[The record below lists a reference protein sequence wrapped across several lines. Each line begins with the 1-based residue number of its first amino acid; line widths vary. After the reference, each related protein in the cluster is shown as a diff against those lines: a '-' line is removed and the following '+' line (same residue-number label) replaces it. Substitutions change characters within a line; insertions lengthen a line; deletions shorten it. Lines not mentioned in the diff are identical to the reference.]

1 MGVGVK
7 ILVGSAVGL
16 LLSLGLCGLGAALT
30 PGLNRLG
37 FVGAGVFLLSLLGL
51 LIGFLVMLVEWISGT
66 RKDG

>member
-1 MGVGVK
+1 MSAGVK
-7 ILVGSAVGL
+7 IIIGAAVGM

-51 LIGFLVMLVEWISGT
+51 LIGFLVVIVEWISGR